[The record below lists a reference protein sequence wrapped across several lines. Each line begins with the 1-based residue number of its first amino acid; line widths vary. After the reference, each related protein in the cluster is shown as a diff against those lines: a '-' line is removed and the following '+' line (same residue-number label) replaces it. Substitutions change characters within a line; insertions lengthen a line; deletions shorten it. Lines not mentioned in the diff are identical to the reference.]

1 MTNWIISNIQ
11 PNIYKL
17 SLNDLFIILKVNHS
31 FSDNVD
37 INIIN
42 RDMSKDNI
50 IFINK
55 IYPSTPNDTFIIIG
69 NAYRYKNN
77 KCIEESLIDVEI
89 IDSNISNPNNKV
101 EEFWL

>member
-1 MTNWIISNIQ
+1 MTNWRISNIQ
-11 PNIYKL
+11 HNIYKL
-17 SLNDLFIILKVNHS
+17 YLNDLFIILKVNHS
-31 FSDNVD
+31 FSDNVE

-42 RDMSKDNI
+42 KDISKDNI
-50 IFINK
+50 IFISK
-55 IYPSTPNDTFIIIG
+55 LYPSTPNDPIVIG

-89 IDSNISNPNNKV
+89 IESNISNPNNKV